1 MTKIKKIKICIVVS
15 TYNKEITYK
24 VFNLA
29 KLSLKKLKIVKID
42 IVNSPGAFEIPVIIS
57 RLIKKYDAFIAIG
70 CVIKGETN
78 NFDLISES
86 ITNGIMN
93 LSINHNKPIGNALI
107 TVMNKSQA
115 IKRII
120 KGQTAAKAVVD
131 VLLNEPKKA

>member
-1 MTKIKKIKICIVVS
+1 MK
-15 TYNKEITYK
+15 ITYK

-120 KGQTAAKAVVD
+120 KDQTAAKAVVD